1 MDNTKL
7 TKAKL
12 VEQLKIREAEIYA
25 LKQKLRKATLENML
39 LKELARTG
47 KAIWGE

>member
-1 MDNTKL
+1 MDRTKLERL

-12 VEQLKIREAEIYA
+12 IDELKIKEAEIYA

-39 LKELARTG
+39 LKDMARPVS
-47 KAIWGE
+47 A

>member
-39 LKELARTG
+39 LKDLART
-47 KAIWGE
+47 ANDI

>member
-1 MDNTKL
+1 MDRTRL

-12 VEQLKIREAEIYA
+12 VEELKIREAEIYA

-39 LKELARTG
+39 LKDLARTA
-47 KAIWGE
+47 KVV